1 MVGVA
6 GAGRIGWPG
15 RRELPVTDA
24 AATDSVGASGA
35 TPVSRMVAVTS
46 SAVSVSASPSASTAA
61 LIVSVNVRLDCTP
74 ERSVVVTGISTN
86 LSPAAMVVVPL
97 AAV

>member
-24 AATDSVGASGA
+24 AAITARLAERDQYHTDRAAWAKAKAPTWLRMIRSCVGEEERTRLWRLAGPELRKEITALAKAPAEPITQGAS
-35 TPVSRMVAVTS
+35 P
-46 SAVSVSASPSASTAA
+46 
-61 LIVSVNVRLDCTP
+61 
-74 ERSVVVTGISTN
+74 
-86 LSPAAMVVVPL
+86 
-97 AAV
+97 

>member
-24 AATDSVGASGA
+24 AAITARLAERDQYHADRA
-35 TPVSRMVAVTS
+35 AWAKAKAPIWLRMLRACSDEAERTRIWLI
-46 SAVSVSASPSASTAA
+46 AGPELRREITA
-61 LIVSVNVRLDCTP
+61 
-74 ERSVVVTGISTN
+74 
-86 LSPAAMVVVPL
+86 L
-97 AAV
+97 AKAPKD